1 MEAAPTFTF
10 TPLVE
15 PTSVVTPTPP
25 PAPFDPIIAYL
36 LGQCCNLTYVQ
47 FDAGLNW
54 KPDFSSLT
62 LNGFNI
68 AASNPQLLSVFE
80 AIEPAPTTGDVGD
93 YVQVPA
99 GFVVQMTLTPTAGGQ
114 AKSIMV
120 VALRGTRTW
129 GEWYTDSDGF
139 PAIFAVPGTLEGLGT
154 VHAGFYGLYTIGENG
169 LVVNNPLDP
178 NWKNRATGSIAY
190 QIGEYISQLSN
201 SLPLYVT
208 GHSLGGALA
217 SLCALDIGYNFS
229 SNFSQLLMYS
239 LASPRVA
246 AGVSPVPGLDNQDA
260 FLSRY
265 QYYVPNS
272 YRIVHAADIIPI
284 LGPTSAALG
293 PLTLSFAH
301 VTDPWQLGG
310 SGATAT
316 ASLSGNT
323 VNNVVVNNNNSSGYS
338 SLSFAPIVEFSGGGG
353 SGAAATASV
362 DVWGDVSVN
371 VTYGGSGYTS
381 EPAVKIASSG
391 SLVQNVVNFCA
402 QTGDIGMNHSC
413 AYTYVPYLQRLA
425 GGFS

>member
-1 MEAAPTFTF
+1 MEAAPAFTF

-15 PTSVVTPTPP
+15 PTSIVTPTPP

-62 LNGFNI
+62 LNGYNI

-99 GFVVQMTLTPTAGGQ
+99 GFVVQIKLTPTAGGQ

-169 LVVNNPLDP
+169 LVANSPLDP
-178 NWKNRATGSIAY
+178 NWRNRATGSIAC

-201 SLPLYVT
+201 SFPLYVT

-217 SLCALDIGYNFS
+217 ALCALDIGYNFS
-229 SNFSQLLMYS
+229 SNFSRLLMYS

-246 AGVSPVPGLDNQDA
+246 AGVSPVPGLDNQEA
-260 FLSRY
+260 FLSSY
-265 QYYVPNS
+265 QAYVPNS
-272 YRIVHAADIIPI
+272 YQIVHAADIIPI

-293 PLTLSFAH
+293 PLTLDFAQI
-301 VTDPWQLGG
+301 TDPWQLGG
-310 SGATAT
+310 QGAQAT
-316 ASLSGNT
+316 ASISGGAVT
-323 VNNVVVNNNNSSGYS
+323 GVNLTNDSYSGYS
-338 SLSFAPIVEFSGGGG
+338 FFPACCLFR
-353 SGAAATASV
+353 
-362 DVWGDVSVN
+362 WGR
-371 VTYGGSGYTS
+371 
-381 EPAVKIASSG
+381 ERSSC
-391 SLVQNVVNFCA
+391 NRKC
-402 QTGDIGMNHSC
+402 
-413 AYTYVPYLQRLA
+413 
-425 GGFS
+425 